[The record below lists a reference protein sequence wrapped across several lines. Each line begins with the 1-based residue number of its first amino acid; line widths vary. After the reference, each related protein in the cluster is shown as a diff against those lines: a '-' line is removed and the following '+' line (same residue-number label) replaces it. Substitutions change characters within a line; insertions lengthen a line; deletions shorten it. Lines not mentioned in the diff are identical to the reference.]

1 MQRHI
6 AALTAIIDLD
16 SVGVDRLD
24 LHAADDVLSARNENR
39 AAVGQSKKRVTFA
52 VSSGEDAQ

>member
-39 AAVGQSKKRVTFA
+39 AAVGQSK
-52 VSSGEDAQ
+52 